1 MILFNRNPLNRLTF
15 MGNTYH
21 GSKDVKLSVVEWLS
35 KKKHIAIADYQRSYA
50 WSESHVTAFVE
61 TLLDALADEERG
73 AGTRAPDIG
82 VVVIEKT
89 KSDETSSDTPSS
101 DASKEERF
109 HVVDGQQRLLTFS
122 LLVAALCGETVCG
135 TENVDRSQSTRLR
148 QLLHP
153 QNLESVIHA
162 RRTGR
167 RIRNVLSRR
176 PALTALPAEER
187 LALLSAVTFSVV
199 EFEHKAGDGSNAAV
213 ANFFEPLNTTAKPL
227 NGGQILKA
235 YHMGRI
241 LKDEPTQTWACQ
253 SRYEQWFRRSAGED
267 FELRP
272 FEPVC
277 FNTGE
282 RLSIERFIDSPVQ
295 DARYKLGCGFVQAVQ
310 ALLLGQGDWWW
321 EIARQGN
328 ERRLPFERLEGTRRN
343 AAPNDR
349 PWRAAE
355 PLDFPEAEGFF
366 RTVARLGRVYE
377 AYCRELSAL
386 PDFDGWSEE
395 WRKETGFSCLPSLE
409 EDDPDRRPARLV
421 VSAAGRLAAFGN
433 VLKTWSEE
441 GARLQEE
448 TALRAFCHFEEKKPA
463 AIAEQFLRAKSWL
476 GIGKEGE
483 NFHVT
488 FGFLSVA
495 PIAVALLWCDRF
507 PSSESDEDILRL
519 LTLQLLFANI
529 QAQSH
534 SVLRALAVPE
544 AVAAAHFSS
553 DSQGALWRFLKTAR
567 FEGTVWPRALESMLE
582 RMPGGLEEE
591 ASDVKPSKEAKEALD
606 EIRSI
611 LSQYLSF

>member
-1 MILFNRNPLNRLTF
+1 METADQ
-15 MGNTYH
+15 
-21 GSKDVKLSVVEWLS
+21 GSKDLKRSVVKWLCE
-35 KKKHIAIADYQRSYA
+35 KGHHIAVADYQRSYA

-61 TLLDALADEERG
+61 TLLDALADEEKG

-101 DASKEERF
+101 DTSKEARF

-122 LLVAALCGETVCG
+122 LLVVALCGETVCG
-135 TENVDRSQSTRLR
+135 TENGDQNRSSRLR

-162 RRTGR
+162 RQVARK
-167 RIRNVLSRR
+167 IRNLLSRR
-176 PALTALPAEER
+176 PEFRALEKLDREGKLAW
-187 LALLSAVTFSVV
+187 LALVTFSVV
-199 EFEHKAGDGSNAAV
+199 EFERKAGDGSNAAV

-235 YHMGRI
+235 HHMGRI

-253 SRYEQWFRRSAGED
+253 SRYEQWIRRCSGAD
-267 FELRP
+267 FELQP

-282 RLSIERFIDSPVQ
+282 RLSIERFIDSPAQ

-366 RTVARLGRVYE
+366 RMTARLGRIYD
-377 AYCRELSAL
+377 AYCRELSELTCLKSWA
-386 PDFDGWSEE
+386 E
-395 WRKETGFSCLPSLE
+395 KNGFADRPLLE
-409 EDDPDRRPARLV
+409 EEDSDRRPARLV
-421 VSAAGRLAAFGN
+421 VSAARRLAAFGN
-433 VLKTWSEE
+433 VLEKWSAE
-441 GARLQEE
+441 GSRLQEE

-463 AIAEQFLRAKSWL
+463 TIAEQFLRAKSWL
-476 GIGKEGE
+476 GIGREGE

-544 AVAAAHFSS
+544 AVVAAHFSS
-553 DSQGALWRFLKTAR
+553 DSQGALWRYLKTAR
-567 FEGTVWPRALESMLE
+567 FEGTVRPRALESMLE
-582 RMPGGLEEE
+582 RMPGGREAVPSNVTPSDEEE
-591 ASDVKPSKEAKEALD
+591 KALA
-606 EIRSI
+606 ELRSI

>member
-1 MILFNRNPLNRLTF
+1 

-21 GSKDVKLSVVEWLS
+21 GSKDVKCSVVEWLRGED
-35 KKKHIAIADYQRSYA
+35 HVAIADYQRSYA

-61 TLLDALADEERG
+61 TLLDALADQERG

-89 KSDETSSDTPSS
+89 QSDEASSDTPSS
-101 DASKEERF
+101 DASKEARF

-122 LLVAALCGETVCG
+122 LLVVALCGETVCG
-135 TENVDRSQSTRLR
+135 TENGDRNRSSRLR

-162 RRTGR
+162 RQVARK
-167 RIRNVLSRR
+167 IRNLLSRR
-176 PALTALPAEER
+176 PEFRALEKLDREGK
-187 LALLSAVTFSVV
+187 LAWLAPVTFSVV
-199 EFEHKAGDGSNAAV
+199 EFERKAGDGSNAEV

-235 YHMGRI
+235 HHMGRI

-253 SRYEQWFRRSAGED
+253 SRYEQWIRRCSGAD
-267 FELRP
+267 FELQP

-366 RTVARLGRVYE
+366 RMTARLGRIYD
-377 AYCRELSAL
+377 AYCRELSELTCLKSWA
-386 PDFDGWSEE
+386 E
-395 WRKETGFSCLPSLE
+395 KNGFADRPLLE
-409 EDDPDRRPARLV
+409 EEDSDRRPARLV
-421 VSAAGRLAAFGN
+421 VSAARRLAAFGN
-433 VLKTWSEE
+433 VLEKWSAE
-441 GARLQEE
+441 GSRLQEE

-463 AIAEQFLRAKSWL
+463 TIAEQFLRAKSWL
-476 GIGKEGE
+476 GIGREGE

-544 AVAAAHFSS
+544 AVVAAHFSS
-553 DSQGALWRFLKTAR
+553 DSQGALWRYLKTAR
-567 FEGTVWPRALESMLE
+567 FEGTVRPRALESMLE
-582 RMPGGLEEE
+582 RMPGGREAVPSNVTPSDEEE
-591 ASDVKPSKEAKEALD
+591 KALA
-606 EIRSI
+606 ELRSI

>member
-1 MILFNRNPLNRLTF
+1 METADQ
-15 MGNTYH
+15 
-21 GSKDVKLSVVEWLS
+21 GSKDLKRSVVKWLCE
-35 KKKHIAIADYQRSYA
+35 KGHHIAVADYQRSYA

-61 TLLDALADEERG
+61 TLLDALADEEKG

-101 DASKEERF
+101 DTSKEARF

-122 LLVAALCGETVCG
+122 LLVVALCGETVCG
-135 TENVDRSQSTRLR
+135 TENGDRNRSSRLR

-310 ALLLGQGDWWW
+310 ALLLGQDDWWW

-421 VSAAGRLAAFGN
+421 VSAACRLAAFGN
-433 VLKTWSEE
+433 VLERWSAE
-441 GARLQEE
+441 GSRLQEE

-476 GIGKEGE
+476 GIGREGE

-567 FEGTVWPRALESMLE
+567 FEGTARPRALESMLE
-582 RMPGGLEEE
+582 RMPGGREAVPSNVTPSDEEE
-591 ASDVKPSKEAKEALD
+591 KALA
-606 EIRSI
+606 ELRSI

>member
-1 MILFNRNPLNRLTF
+1 METADQDSEDL
-15 MGNTYH
+15 
-21 GSKDVKLSVVEWLS
+21 KKSVVEWLS
-35 KKKHIAIADYQRSYA
+35 EKEHIAIADYQRSYA

-122 LLVAALCGETVCG
+122 LLVVALCGETVCG
-135 TENVDRSQSTRLR
+135 TENGDRNRSSRLR

-162 RRTGR
+162 RQVARK
-167 RIRNVLSRR
+167 IRNLLSRR
-176 PALTALPAEER
+176 PEFRALEKLVREGK
-187 LALLSAVTFSVV
+187 LAWLAPVTFSVV
-199 EFEHKAGDGSNAAV
+199 EFERKAGDGSNAAV

-235 YHMGRI
+235 HHMGRI

-253 SRYEQWFRRSAGED
+253 SQYEQWIRRCSGAD
-267 FELRP
+267 FELQP

-282 RLSIERFIDSPVQ
+282 RLSIERFIDSPAQ

-343 AAPNDR
+343 AAPNGR

-366 RTVARLGRVYE
+366 RMTARLGRIYD
-377 AYCRELSAL
+377 AYCRELSELTCLKSWA
-386 PDFDGWSEE
+386 E
-395 WRKETGFSCLPSLE
+395 KNGFADRPLLE
-409 EDDPDRRPARLV
+409 EEDSDRRPARLV
-421 VSAAGRLAAFGN
+421 VSAARRLAAFGN
-433 VLKTWSEE
+433 VLEKWSAE
-441 GARLQEE
+441 GSRLQEE

-463 AIAEQFLRAKSWL
+463 TIAEQFLRAKSWL
-476 GIGKEGE
+476 GIGREGE

-544 AVAAAHFSS
+544 AVVAAHFSS
-553 DSQGALWRFLKTAR
+553 DSQGALWRYLKTAR
-567 FEGTVWPRALESMLE
+567 FEGTVRPRALESMLE
-582 RMPGGLEEE
+582 RMPGGREAVPSNVTPSDEEE
-591 ASDVKPSKEAKEALD
+591 KALA
-606 EIRSI
+606 ELRSI

>member
-1 MILFNRNPLNRLTF
+1 

-21 GSKDVKLSVVEWLS
+21 GSKDVKCSVVEWLRGED
-35 KKKHIAIADYQRSYA
+35 HVAIADYQRSYA

-61 TLLDALADEERG
+61 TLLNALADEEKG

-101 DASKEERF
+101 DTSKEARF

-122 LLVAALCGETVCG
+122 LLVVALCGETVCG
-135 TENVDRSQSTRLR
+135 TENGDRNRSSRLR

-199 EFEHKAGDGSNAAV
+199 EFERKAGDGSNAAV

-366 RTVARLGRVYE
+366 RMTARLGRIYD
-377 AYCRELSAL
+377 AYCRELSELTCLKSWA
-386 PDFDGWSEE
+386 E
-395 WRKETGFSCLPSLE
+395 KNGFADRPLLE
-409 EDDPDRRPARLV
+409 EEDSDRRPARLV

-433 VLKTWSEE
+433 VLERWSAE
-441 GARLQEE
+441 GSRLQEE

-553 DSQGALWRFLKTAR
+553 DSQGALWRFMKTAR
-567 FEGTVWPRALESMLE
+567 FEGTVRPRAFESMLE

>member
-1 MILFNRNPLNRLTF
+1 METADQDSEDL
-15 MGNTYH
+15 
-21 GSKDVKLSVVEWLS
+21 KKSVVEWLNE
-35 KKKHIAIADYQRSYA
+35 KEHIAIADYQRSYA

-61 TLLDALADEERG
+61 TLLDAIADEEKG

-101 DASKEERF
+101 DTSKEERF

-122 LLVAALCGETVCG
+122 LLVVALCGDAVC
-135 TENVDRSQSTRLR
+135 EPESVDRSQSTRLR

-167 RIRNVLSRR
+167 KIRNVLSRR

-187 LALLSAVTFSVV
+187 RALLSAVTFSVV
-199 EFEHKAGDGSNAAV
+199 EFERKAGDGSNAAV

-272 FEPVC
+272 FEPAC

-282 RLSIERFIDSPVQ
+282 RLSIERFIDSPAQ

-343 AAPNDR
+343 AALNDR

-366 RTVARLGRVYE
+366 RTVARLGRIYD
-377 AYCRELSAL
+377 AYCRELSRL
-386 PDFDGWSEE
+386 PCLKSWAE
-395 WRKETGFSCLPSLE
+395 KNGFADRPLLE
-409 EDDPDRRPARLV
+409 EGDPDRRPARLV
-421 VSAAGRLAAFGN
+421 VSAARRLAAFGN
-433 VLKTWSEE
+433 VLEKWSAE
-441 GARLQEE
+441 GLRLQEE

-476 GIGKEGE
+476 GIGKEGA

-507 PSSESDEDILRL
+507 QSSESDEDILRL

-567 FEGTVWPRALESMLE
+567 FEGTARPRALESMLE
-582 RMPGGLEEE
+582 RMPGGREAVPSNVTPSDEEE
-591 ASDVKPSKEAKEALD
+591 KALA
-606 EIRSI
+606 ELRSI

>member
-1 MILFNRNPLNRLTF
+1 

-21 GSKDVKLSVVEWLS
+21 GSKDVKCSVVEWLRGED
-35 KKKHIAIADYQRSYA
+35 HVAIADYQRSYA

-61 TLLDALADEERG
+61 TLLDALADQERG

-89 KSDETSSDTPSS
+89 QSDEASSDTPSS
-101 DASKEERF
+101 DTSKEVRF

-122 LLVAALCGETVCG
+122 LLVVALCGDAVCG
-135 TENVDRSQSTRLR
+135 PENVDRSQSTRLQ

-167 RIRNVLSRR
+167 KIRNVLTRR

-199 EFEHKAGDGSNAAV
+199 EFERKAGDGSNAAV
-213 ANFFEPLNTTAKPL
+213 TNFFEPLNTTAKPL

-282 RLSIERFIDSPVQ
+282 HLSIERFIDSPAQ

-343 AAPNDR
+343 AALNDR

-366 RTVARLGRVYE
+366 RMTARLGRIYD
-377 AYCRELSAL
+377 AYCRELSELTCLKSWA
-386 PDFDGWSEE
+386 E
-395 WRKETGFSCLPSLE
+395 KNGFADRPLLE
-409 EDDPDRRPARLV
+409 EEDSDRRPARLV
-421 VSAAGRLAAFGN
+421 VSAACRLAAFGS
-433 VLKTWSEE
+433 VLERWSAESS
-441 GARLQEE
+441 RLQEE

-463 AIAEQFLRAKSWL
+463 AIAEPFLRAKSWL

-567 FEGTVWPRALESMLE
+567 FEGTARPRALESMLE
-582 RMPGGLEEE
+582 RMPGGREAVPSKVMSSEEE
-591 ASDVKPSKEAKEALD
+591 KKALA
-606 EIRSI
+606 ELRSI

>member
-1 MILFNRNPLNRLTF
+1 

-21 GSKDVKLSVVEWLS
+21 GSKDVKCSVVEWLRGED
-35 KKKHIAIADYQRSYA
+35 HVAIADYQRSYA

-61 TLLDALADEERG
+61 TLLDALADQERG

-89 KSDETSSDTPSS
+89 QSDEASSDTPSS
-101 DASKEERF
+101 DTSKEVRF

-122 LLVAALCGETVCG
+122 LLVVALCGDAVCG
-135 TENVDRSQSTRLR
+135 PENVDRSQSTRLQ

-167 RIRNVLSRR
+167 KIRNVLTRR

-199 EFEHKAGDGSNAAV
+199 EFERKAGDGSNAAV
-213 ANFFEPLNTTAKPL
+213 TNFFEPLNTTAKPL

-282 RLSIERFIDSPVQ
+282 HLSIERFIDSPAQ

-343 AAPNDR
+343 AALNDR

-366 RTVARLGRVYE
+366 RMTARLGRIYD
-377 AYCRELSAL
+377 AYCRELSELTCLKSWA
-386 PDFDGWSEE
+386 E
-395 WRKETGFSCLPSLE
+395 KNGFADRPLLE
-409 EDDPDRRPARLV
+409 EEDSDRRPARLV
-421 VSAAGRLAAFGN
+421 VSAARRLAAFGN
-433 VLKTWSEE
+433 VLEKWSAE
-441 GARLQEE
+441 GSRLQEE

-463 AIAEQFLRAKSWL
+463 TIAEQFLRAKSWL
-476 GIGKEGE
+476 GIGREGE

-544 AVAAAHFSS
+544 AVVAAHFSS
-553 DSQGALWRFLKTAR
+553 DSQGALWRYLKTAR
-567 FEGTVWPRALESMLE
+567 FEGTVRPRALESMLE
-582 RMPGGLEEE
+582 RMPGGREAVPSNVTPSDEEE
-591 ASDVKPSKEAKEALD
+591 KALA
-606 EIRSI
+606 ELRSI

>member
-1 MILFNRNPLNRLTF
+1 

-21 GSKDVKLSVVEWLS
+21 GSKDVKCSVVEWLRGED
-35 KKKHIAIADYQRSYA
+35 HVAIADYQRSYA

-61 TLLDALADEERG
+61 TLLDALADQERG

-89 KSDETSSDTPSS
+89 QSDEASSDTPSS
-101 DASKEERF
+101 DTSKEVRF

-122 LLVAALCGETVCG
+122 LLVVALCGDAVCG
-135 TENVDRSQSTRLR
+135 PENVDRSQSTRLQ

-167 RIRNVLSRR
+167 KIRNVLTRR

-199 EFEHKAGDGSNAAV
+199 EFERKAGDGSNAAV
-213 ANFFEPLNTTAKPL
+213 TNFFEPLNTTAKPL

-282 RLSIERFIDSPVQ
+282 HLSIERFIDSPAQ

-343 AAPNDR
+343 AALNDR
-349 PWRAAE
+349 PWRASRST
-355 PLDFPEAEGFF
+355 FPKPK
-366 RTVARLGRVYE
+366 V
-377 AYCRELSAL
+377 
-386 PDFDGWSEE
+386 
-395 WRKETGFSCLPSLE
+395 FS
-409 EDDPDRRPARLV
+409 V
-421 VSAAGRLAAFGN
+421 
-433 VLKTWSEE
+433 
-441 GARLQEE
+441 
-448 TALRAFCHFEEKKPA
+448 
-463 AIAEQFLRAKSWL
+463 
-476 GIGKEGE
+476 
-483 NFHVT
+483 
-488 FGFLSVA
+488 
-495 PIAVALLWCDRF
+495 
-507 PSSESDEDILRL
+507 
-519 LTLQLLFANI
+519 
-529 QAQSH
+529 
-534 SVLRALAVPE
+534 
-544 AVAAAHFSS
+544 
-553 DSQGALWRFLKTAR
+553 
-567 FEGTVWPRALESMLE
+567 
-582 RMPGGLEEE
+582 
-591 ASDVKPSKEAKEALD
+591 
-606 EIRSI
+606 
-611 LSQYLSF
+611 

>member
-1 MILFNRNPLNRLTF
+1 METADQ
-15 MGNTYH
+15 
-21 GSKDVKLSVVEWLS
+21 GSKDLKRSVVKWLCE
-35 KKKHIAIADYQRSYA
+35 KGHHIAVADYQRSYA

-61 TLLDALADEERG
+61 TLLDALADEEKG

-101 DASKEERF
+101 DTSKEARF

-122 LLVAALCGETVCG
+122 LLVVALCGETVCG
-135 TENVDRSQSTRLR
+135 TENGDRNRSSRLR

-162 RRTGR
+162 RQVARK
-167 RIRNVLSRR
+167 IRNLLSRR
-176 PALTALPAEER
+176 PEFRALEKLDREGK
-187 LALLSAVTFSVV
+187 LAWLAPVTFSVV
-199 EFEHKAGDGSNAAV
+199 EFERKAGDGSNAAV

-235 YHMGRI
+235 HHMGRI

-253 SRYEQWFRRSAGED
+253 SRYEQWIRRCSGAD
-267 FELRP
+267 FELQP

-321 EIARQGN
+321 EIASQGN

-366 RTVARLGRVYE
+366 RMTARLGRIYD
-377 AYCRELSAL
+377 AYCRELSELTCLKSWA
-386 PDFDGWSEE
+386 E
-395 WRKETGFSCLPSLE
+395 KNGFADRPLLE
-409 EDDPDRRPARLV
+409 EEDSDRRPARLV
-421 VSAAGRLAAFGN
+421 VSAARRLAAFGN
-433 VLKTWSEE
+433 VLEKWSAERS
-441 GARLQEE
+441 RLQEE

-463 AIAEQFLRAKSWL
+463 TIAEQFLRAKSWL
-476 GIGKEGE
+476 GIGREGE

-544 AVAAAHFSS
+544 AVVAAHFSS
-553 DSQGALWRFLKTAR
+553 DSQGALWRYLKTAR

-582 RMPGGLEEE
+582 RMPGGREAVPSNVTPSDEEE
-591 ASDVKPSKEAKEALD
+591 KALA
-606 EIRSI
+606 ELRSI

>member
-1 MILFNRNPLNRLTF
+1 MENVD
-15 MGNTYH
+15 H
-21 GSKDVKLSVVEWLS
+21 GSKDLKQSVVEWLCEEGH
-35 KKKHIAIADYQRSYA
+35 HIAIADYQRSYA

-82 VVVIEKT
+82 VMVIEKT
-89 KSDETSSDTPSS
+89 KSDETSSS
-101 DASKEERF
+101 DMPKDVRF

-122 LLVAALCGETVCG
+122 LLVVALCGDAVCG
-135 TENVDRSQSTRLR
+135 PENVDRSQSTRLQ

-167 RIRNVLSRR
+167 KIRNVLSRR

-199 EFEHKAGDGSNAAV
+199 EFERKAGDGSNAAV

-241 LKDEPTQTWACQ
+241 LKDEPTQTWTCQ

-366 RTVARLGRVYE
+366 RMTARLGRIYD
-377 AYCRELSAL
+377 AYCRELSELTCLKSWA
-386 PDFDGWSEE
+386 E
-395 WRKETGFSCLPSLE
+395 KNGFADRPLLE
-409 EDDPDRRPARLV
+409 EEDSDRRPARLV
-421 VSAAGRLAAFGN
+421 VSAARRLAAFGN
-433 VLKTWSEE
+433 VLEKWSAE
-441 GARLQEE
+441 GSRLQEE

-463 AIAEQFLRAKSWL
+463 TIAEQFLRAKSWL
-476 GIGKEGE
+476 GIGREGE

-544 AVAAAHFSS
+544 AVVAAHFSS
-553 DSQGALWRFLKTAR
+553 DSQGALWRYLKTAR
-567 FEGTVWPRALESMLE
+567 FEGTVRPRALESMLE
-582 RMPGGLEEE
+582 RMPGGREAVPSNVTPSDEEE
-591 ASDVKPSKEAKEALD
+591 KALA
-606 EIRSI
+606 ELRSI

>member
-1 MILFNRNPLNRLTF
+1 

-21 GSKDVKLSVVEWLS
+21 GSKDVKCSVVEWLRGED
-35 KKKHIAIADYQRSYA
+35 HVAIADYQRSYA

-61 TLLDALADEERG
+61 TLLDALADQERG

-89 KSDETSSDTPSS
+89 QSDEASSDTPSS
-101 DASKEERF
+101 DTSKEARF

-122 LLVAALCGETVCG
+122 LLVVALCGETVCG
-135 TENVDRSQSTRLR
+135 TENGDRNRSSRLR

-162 RRTGR
+162 RQVARK
-167 RIRNVLSRR
+167 IRNLLSRR
-176 PALTALPAEER
+176 LEFRALEKLDREGK
-187 LALLSAVTFSVV
+187 LAWLAPVTFSVV
-199 EFEHKAGDGSNAAV
+199 EFERKAGDGSNAEV

-235 YHMGRI
+235 HHMGRI

-253 SRYEQWFRRSAGED
+253 SRYEQWIRRCSGAD
-267 FELRP
+267 FELQP

-366 RTVARLGRVYE
+366 RMTARLGRIYD
-377 AYCRELSAL
+377 AYCRELSELTCLKSWA
-386 PDFDGWSEE
+386 E
-395 WRKETGFSCLPSLE
+395 KNGFADRPLLE
-409 EDDPDRRPARLV
+409 EEDSDRRPARLV
-421 VSAAGRLAAFGN
+421 VSAARRLAAFGN
-433 VLKTWSEE
+433 VLEKWSAE
-441 GARLQEE
+441 GSRLQEE

-463 AIAEQFLRAKSWL
+463 TIAEQFLRAKSWL
-476 GIGKEGE
+476 GIGREGE

-544 AVAAAHFSS
+544 AVVAAHFSS
-553 DSQGALWRFLKTAR
+553 DSQGALWRYLKTAR
-567 FEGTVWPRALESMLE
+567 FEGTVRPRALESMLE
-582 RMPGGLEEE
+582 RMPGGREAVPSNVTPSDEEE
-591 ASDVKPSKEAKEALD
+591 KALA
-606 EIRSI
+606 ELRSI

>member
-1 MILFNRNPLNRLTF
+1 

-21 GSKDVKLSVVEWLS
+21 GSKDVKCSVVEWLRGED
-35 KKKHIAIADYQRSYA
+35 HVAIADYQRSYA

-61 TLLDALADEERG
+61 TLLDALADEEKG
-73 AGTRAPDIG
+73 TGTRAPDIG

-101 DASKEERF
+101 DTSKEARF

-122 LLVAALCGETVCG
+122 LLVVALCGETVCG
-135 TENVDRSQSTRLR
+135 TENGDRNRSSRLR

-162 RRTGR
+162 RQVARK
-167 RIRNVLSRR
+167 IRNLLSRR
-176 PALTALPAEER
+176 PEFRALEKLDREGK
-187 LALLSAVTFSVV
+187 LAWLAPVTFSVV
-199 EFEHKAGDGSNAAV
+199 EFERKAGDGSNAEV

-235 YHMGRI
+235 HHMGRI

-253 SRYEQWFRRSAGED
+253 SRYEQWIRRCSGAD
-267 FELRP
+267 FELQP

-282 RLSIERFIDSPVQ
+282 RLSIERFIDSPAQ

-366 RTVARLGRVYE
+366 RMTARLGRIYD
-377 AYCRELSAL
+377 AYCRELSELTCLKSWA
-386 PDFDGWSEE
+386 E
-395 WRKETGFSCLPSLE
+395 KNGFADRPLLE
-409 EDDPDRRPARLV
+409 EEDSDRRPARLV
-421 VSAAGRLAAFGN
+421 VSAARRLAAFGN
-433 VLKTWSEE
+433 VLEKWSAE
-441 GARLQEE
+441 GSRLQEE

-463 AIAEQFLRAKSWL
+463 TIAEQFLRAKSWL
-476 GIGKEGE
+476 GIGREGE

-544 AVAAAHFSS
+544 AVVAAHFSS
-553 DSQGALWRFLKTAR
+553 DSQGALWRYLKTAR
-567 FEGTVWPRALESMLE
+567 FEGTVRPRALESMLE
-582 RMPGGLEEE
+582 RMPGGREAVPSNVTPSDEEE
-591 ASDVKPSKEAKEALD
+591 KALA
-606 EIRSI
+606 ELRSI

>member
-1 MILFNRNPLNRLTF
+1 MATADQDSEDL
-15 MGNTYH
+15 
-21 GSKDVKLSVVEWLS
+21 KKSVVEWLS
-35 KKKHIAIADYQRSYA
+35 EKEHIAIADYQRSYA

-61 TLLDALADEERG
+61 TLLDAIADEGKE

-89 KSDETSSDTPSS
+89 KSDETSSS
-101 DASKEERF
+101 DMPKEVRF

-135 TENVDRSQSTRLR
+135 TENVDRSQSPRLR

-167 RIRNVLSRR
+167 KIRNVLSRH
-176 PALTALPAEER
+176 PALTALSAEER
-187 LALLSAVTFSVV
+187 LALLSSVTFSVV
-199 EFEHKAGDGSNAAV
+199 EFERKAGDSSNAAV

-235 YHMGRI
+235 YHMGRV
-241 LKDEPTQTWACQ
+241 LKDEPTQTWASQ
-253 SRYEQWFRRSAGED
+253 SRYEQWFRRSSGED

-282 RLSIERFIDSPVQ
+282 HLSIERFIDSPFQ

-310 ALLLGQGDWWW
+310 ALLLGQGYWWW

-343 AAPNDR
+343 AALNDR

-366 RTVARLGRVYE
+366 RMTARLGRIYD
-377 AYCRELSAL
+377 AYCRELSRL
-386 PDFDGWSEE
+386 PCLKSWAE
-395 WRKETGFSCLPSLE
+395 KNGFADRPLLE

-421 VSAAGRLAAFGN
+421 VSAACRLAAFGN
-433 VLKTWSEE
+433 VLEKWSAE
-441 GARLQEE
+441 GSRLQEE

-476 GIGKEGE
+476 GIGKEGAD
-483 NFHVT
+483 FHVT

-567 FEGTVWPRALESMLE
+567 FEGTTRPRAIESMLD
-582 RMPGGLEEE
+582 RMPGGREEE
-591 ASDVKPSKEAKEALD
+591 PSDLKLSPEQEEALA
-606 EIRSI
+606 ELRSI

>member
-1 MILFNRNPLNRLTF
+1 

-21 GSKDVKLSVVEWLS
+21 GSKDVKCSVVEWLRGED
-35 KKKHIAIADYQRSYA
+35 HVAIADYQRSYA

-61 TLLDALADEERG
+61 TLLDALADEEKG

-101 DASKEERF
+101 DTSKEARF

-122 LLVAALCGETVCG
+122 LLVVALCGETVYG
-135 TENVDRSQSTRLR
+135 TENGDRNRSSRLR

-162 RRTGR
+162 RQVARK
-167 RIRNVLSRR
+167 IRNLLSRR
-176 PALTALPAEER
+176 PEFRALEKLDREGK
-187 LALLSAVTFSVV
+187 LAWLAPVTFSVV
-199 EFEHKAGDGSNAAV
+199 EFERKAGDGSNAAV

-235 YHMGRI
+235 HHMGRI
-241 LKDEPTQTWACQ
+241 LKEEPTQTWACQ
-253 SRYEQWFRRSAGED
+253 SRYEQWIRRCSGAD
-267 FELRP
+267 FELQP

-282 RLSIERFIDSPVQ
+282 RLSIERFIDSPAQ

-366 RTVARLGRVYE
+366 RMTARLGRIYD
-377 AYCRELSAL
+377 AYCRELSELTCLKSWA
-386 PDFDGWSEE
+386 E
-395 WRKETGFSCLPSLE
+395 KNGFADRPLLE
-409 EDDPDRRPARLV
+409 EEDSDRRPARLV
-421 VSAAGRLAAFGN
+421 VSAARRLAAFGN
-433 VLKTWSEE
+433 VLEKWSAE
-441 GARLQEE
+441 GSRLQEE

-463 AIAEQFLRAKSWL
+463 TIAEQFLRAKSWL
-476 GIGKEGE
+476 GIGREGE

-553 DSQGALWRFLKTAR
+553 DSQGALWRFMKTAR
-567 FEGTVWPRALESMLE
+567 FEGTVRPRALESMLE
-582 RMPGGLEEE
+582 RMPGGREAVPSNVTPSDEEE
-591 ASDVKPSKEAKEALD
+591 KALA
-606 EIRSI
+606 ELRSI

>member
-1 MILFNRNPLNRLTF
+1 

-21 GSKDVKLSVVEWLS
+21 GSKDVKCSVVEWLRGED
-35 KKKHIAIADYQRSYA
+35 HVAIADYQRSYA

-61 TLLDALADEERG
+61 TLLDALADEEKG
-73 AGTRAPDIG
+73 TGTRAPDIG

-101 DASKEERF
+101 DTSKEARF

-122 LLVAALCGETVCG
+122 LLVVALCGETVCG
-135 TENVDRSQSTRLR
+135 TENGDRNRSSRLR

-162 RRTGR
+162 RQVARK
-167 RIRNVLSRR
+167 IRNLLSRR
-176 PALTALPAEER
+176 PEFRALEKLDREGK
-187 LALLSAVTFSVV
+187 LAWLAPVTFSVV
-199 EFEHKAGDGSNAAV
+199 EFERKAGDGSNAEV

-235 YHMGRI
+235 HHMGRI

-253 SRYEQWFRRSAGED
+253 SRYEQWIRRCSGAD
-267 FELRP
+267 FELQP

-282 RLSIERFIDSPVQ
+282 RLSIERFIDSPAQ

-366 RTVARLGRVYE
+366 RMTARLGRIYD
-377 AYCRELSAL
+377 AYCRELSELTCLKSWA
-386 PDFDGWSEE
+386 E
-395 WRKETGFSCLPSLE
+395 KNGFADRPLLE
-409 EDDPDRRPARLV
+409 EEDSDRRPARLV
-421 VSAAGRLAAFGN
+421 VSAARRLAAFGN
-433 VLKTWSEE
+433 VLEKWSAE
-441 GARLQEE
+441 GSRLQEE

-463 AIAEQFLRAKSWL
+463 TIAEQFLRAKSWL
-476 GIGKEGE
+476 GIGREGE

-488 FGFLSVA
+488 FGFLSVV

-544 AVAAAHFSS
+544 AVVAAHFSS
-553 DSQGALWRFLKTAR
+553 DSQGALWRYLKTAR
-567 FEGTVWPRALESMLE
+567 FEGTVRPRALESMLE
-582 RMPGGLEEE
+582 RMPGGREAVPSNVTPSDEEE
-591 ASDVKPSKEAKEALD
+591 KALA
-606 EIRSI
+606 ELRSI

>member
-1 MILFNRNPLNRLTF
+1 MSEIEFTP
-15 MGNTYH
+15 
-21 GSKDVKLSVVEWLS
+21 KDLKRSVVDWLER
-35 KKKHIAIADYQRSYA
+35 HPAAVADYQRSYA

-61 TLLDALADEERG
+61 TLLDALADEEKG

-101 DASKEERF
+101 DTSKEARF

-122 LLVAALCGETVCG
+122 LLVVALCGETVCG
-135 TENVDRSQSTRLR
+135 TENGDRNRSSRLR

-162 RRTGR
+162 RQVARK
-167 RIRNVLSRR
+167 IRNLLSRR
-176 PALTALPAEER
+176 PEFRALEKLDREGK
-187 LALLSAVTFSVV
+187 LAWLAPVTFSVV
-199 EFEHKAGDGSNAAV
+199 EFERKAGDGSNAAV

-235 YHMGRI
+235 HHMGRI

-253 SRYEQWFRRSAGED
+253 SQYEQWIRRCSGAD
-267 FELRP
+267 FELQP

-282 RLSIERFIDSPVQ
+282 RLSIERFIDSPAQ

-366 RTVARLGRVYE
+366 RMTARLGRIYD
-377 AYCRELSAL
+377 AYCRELSELTCLKSWA
-386 PDFDGWSEE
+386 E
-395 WRKETGFSCLPSLE
+395 KNGFADRPLLE
-409 EDDPDRRPARLV
+409 EEDSDRRPARLV
-421 VSAAGRLAAFGN
+421 VSAARRLAAFGN
-433 VLKTWSEE
+433 VLEKWSAE
-441 GARLQEE
+441 GSRLQEE

-463 AIAEQFLRAKSWL
+463 TIAEQFLRAKSWL

-495 PIAVALLWCDRF
+495 TIAVALLWCDRF

-567 FEGTVWPRALESMLE
+567 FEGTARPRALESMLE
-582 RMPGGLEEE
+582 RMPGGREAVPSNVTPSDEEE
-591 ASDVKPSKEAKEALD
+591 KALA
-606 EIRSI
+606 ELRSI

>member
-1 MILFNRNPLNRLTF
+1 METADQ
-15 MGNTYH
+15 
-21 GSKDVKLSVVEWLS
+21 GSKDLKRSVVKWLCE
-35 KKKHIAIADYQRSYA
+35 KGHHIAVADYQRSYA

-61 TLLDALADEERG
+61 TLLDALADEEKG
-73 AGTRAPDIG
+73 AETRAPDIG

-101 DASKEERF
+101 DTSKEARF

-122 LLVAALCGETVCG
+122 LLVVALCGETVCG
-135 TENVDRSQSTRLR
+135 TENGDRNRSSRLR

-162 RRTGR
+162 RQVARK
-167 RIRNVLSRR
+167 IRNLLSRR
-176 PALTALPAEER
+176 PELRALEKLDREGK
-187 LALLSAVTFSVV
+187 LAWLAPVTFSVV
-199 EFEHKAGDGSNAAV
+199 EFERKAGDGSNAAV

-235 YHMGRI
+235 HHMGRI

-253 SRYEQWFRRSAGED
+253 SRYEQWIRRCSGAD
-267 FELRP
+267 FELQP

-366 RTVARLGRVYE
+366 RMTARLGRIYD
-377 AYCRELSAL
+377 AYCRELSELTCLKSWA
-386 PDFDGWSEE
+386 E
-395 WRKETGFSCLPSLE
+395 KNGFADRPLLE
-409 EDDPDRRPARLV
+409 EEDSDRRPARLV
-421 VSAAGRLAAFGN
+421 VSAARRLAAFGN
-433 VLKTWSEE
+433 VLEKWSAE
-441 GARLQEE
+441 GSRLQEE

-463 AIAEQFLRAKSWL
+463 TIAEQFLRAKSWL
-476 GIGKEGE
+476 GIGREGE

-544 AVAAAHFSS
+544 AVVAAHFSS
-553 DSQGALWRFLKTAR
+553 DSQGALWRYLKTAR
-567 FEGTVWPRALESMLE
+567 FEGTVRPRALESLLE
-582 RMPGGLEEE
+582 RMPGGREAVPSNVTPSDEEE
-591 ASDVKPSKEAKEALD
+591 KALA
-606 EIRSI
+606 ELRSI

>member
-1 MILFNRNPLNRLTF
+1 

-21 GSKDVKLSVVEWLS
+21 GSKDVKCSVVEWLRGED
-35 KKKHIAIADYQRSYA
+35 HVAIADYQRSYA

-61 TLLDALADEERG
+61 TLLDALADEEKG

-101 DASKEERF
+101 DTSKEARF

-122 LLVAALCGETVCG
+122 LLVVALCGETVCG
-135 TENVDRSQSTRLR
+135 AENGDRNRSSRLR

-162 RRTGR
+162 RQVARK
-167 RIRNVLSRR
+167 IRNLLSRR
-176 PALTALPAEER
+176 PEFRALEKLDREGK
-187 LALLSAVTFSVV
+187 LAWLAPVTFSVV
-199 EFEHKAGDGSNAAV
+199 EFERKAGDGSNAAV

-235 YHMGRI
+235 HHMGRI

-253 SRYEQWFRRSAGED
+253 SRYEQWIRRCSGAD
-267 FELRP
+267 FELQP

-282 RLSIERFIDSPVQ
+282 RLSIERFIDSPAQ

-355 PLDFPEAEGFF
+355 PLDFPEADGFF
-366 RTVARLGRVYE
+366 RMTARLGRIYD
-377 AYCRELSAL
+377 AYCRELSELTCLKSWAEKNGFADRPL
-386 PDFDGWSEE
+386 LE
-395 WRKETGFSCLPSLE
+395 KEDS
-409 EDDPDRRPARLV
+409 DRRPARLV
-421 VSAAGRLAAFGN
+421 VSAARRLAAFGN
-433 VLKTWSEE
+433 VLEKWSAE
-441 GARLQEE
+441 GSRLQEE

-495 PIAVALLWCDRF
+495 TIAVALLWCDRF

-544 AVAAAHFSS
+544 AVVAAHFSS
-553 DSQGALWRFLKTAR
+553 DSQGALWRYLKTAR
-567 FEGTVWPRALESMLE
+567 FEGTVRPRALESMLE
-582 RMPGGLEEE
+582 RMPGGREAVPSNVTPSDEEE
-591 ASDVKPSKEAKEALD
+591 KALA
-606 EIRSI
+606 ELRSI

>member
-1 MILFNRNPLNRLTF
+1 

-21 GSKDVKLSVVEWLS
+21 GSKDVKCSVVEWLRGED
-35 KKKHIAIADYQRSYA
+35 HVAIADYQRSYA

-61 TLLDALADEERG
+61 TLLDALADEEKG

-101 DASKEERF
+101 DTSKEARF

-122 LLVAALCGETVCG
+122 LLVVALCGETVCG
-135 TENVDRSQSTRLR
+135 TENGDRNRSSRLR

-162 RRTGR
+162 RQVARK
-167 RIRNVLSRR
+167 IRNLLSRR
-176 PALTALPAEER
+176 PEFRALEKLDREGK
-187 LALLSAVTFSVV
+187 LAWLAPVTFSVV
-199 EFEHKAGDGSNAAV
+199 EFERKAGDGSNAAV
-213 ANFFEPLNTTAKPL
+213 SNFFEPLNTTAKPL

-235 YHMGRI
+235 HHMGRI

-253 SRYEQWFRRSAGED
+253 SRYEQWFRRSAGQD

-295 DARYKLGCGFVQAVQ
+295 DARYKLGCGFVQDVQ

-366 RTVARLGRVYE
+366 RMTARLGRIYD
-377 AYCRELSAL
+377 AYCRELSELTCLKSWA
-386 PDFDGWSEE
+386 E
-395 WRKETGFSCLPSLE
+395 KNGFADRPLLE
-409 EDDPDRRPARLV
+409 EEDSDRRPARLV
-421 VSAAGRLAAFGN
+421 VSAARRLAAFGN
-433 VLKTWSEE
+433 VLEKWSAE
-441 GARLQEE
+441 GSRLQEE

-463 AIAEQFLRAKSWL
+463 TIAEQFLRAKSWL
-476 GIGKEGE
+476 GIGREGE

-544 AVAAAHFSS
+544 AVVAAHFSS
-553 DSQGALWRFLKTAR
+553 DSQGALWRYLKTAR
-567 FEGTVWPRALESMLE
+567 FEGTVRPRALESMLE
-582 RMPGGLEEE
+582 RMPGGREAVPSNVTPSDEEE
-591 ASDVKPSKEAKEALD
+591 KALA
-606 EIRSI
+606 ELCSI

>member
-1 MILFNRNPLNRLTF
+1 METADQ
-15 MGNTYH
+15 
-21 GSKDVKLSVVEWLS
+21 GSKDLKRSVVKWLCE
-35 KKKHIAIADYQRSYA
+35 KGHHIAVADYQRSYA

-61 TLLDALADEERG
+61 TLLDALADEEKG

-101 DASKEERF
+101 DTSKEARF

-122 LLVAALCGETVCG
+122 LLVVALCGETVCG
-135 TENVDRSQSTRLR
+135 TENGDRNRSSRLR

-162 RRTGR
+162 RQVARK
-167 RIRNVLSRR
+167 IRNLLSRR
-176 PALTALPAEER
+176 PEFRALEKLDREGK
-187 LALLSAVTFSVV
+187 LAWLAPVTFSVV
-199 EFEHKAGDGSNAAV
+199 EFERKAGDGSNAAV

-235 YHMGRI
+235 HHMGRI

-253 SRYEQWFRRSAGED
+253 SRYEQWIRRCSGAD
-267 FELRP
+267 FELQP

-282 RLSIERFIDSPVQ
+282 RLSIERFIDSPAQ

-343 AAPNDR
+343 AALNDR

-377 AYCRELSAL
+377 AYCRELSGL
-386 PDFDGWSEE
+386 PCLKSWA
-395 WRKETGFSCLPSLE
+395 KKNGFADRPLLE
-409 EDDPDRRPARLV
+409 DADLDRRPARLV
-421 VSAAGRLAAFGN
+421 VSAAHRLAAFGN
-433 VLKTWSEE
+433 VLERWSAE
-441 GARLQEE
+441 GSRLQEE
-448 TALRAFCHFEEKKPA
+448 MALRAFCHFEEKKPA

-476 GIGKEGE
+476 GIGREGE

-582 RMPGGLEEE
+582 RMPGGREAVPSNVTPSDEEE
-591 ASDVKPSKEAKEALD
+591 KALA
-606 EIRSI
+606 ELRSI

>member
-1 MILFNRNPLNRLTF
+1 MSEIEFTP
-15 MGNTYH
+15 
-21 GSKDVKLSVVEWLS
+21 KDLKRSVVDWLER
-35 KKKHIAIADYQRSYA
+35 HPAAIADYQRSYA

-61 TLLDALADEERG
+61 TLLDALADQERG

-89 KSDETSSDTPSS
+89 QSDEASSDTPSS
-101 DASKEERF
+101 DTSKEVRF

-122 LLVAALCGETVCG
+122 LLVVALCGDAVCG
-135 TENVDRSQSTRLR
+135 PENVDRSQSTRLQ
-148 QLLHP
+148 QLLHL

-167 RIRNVLSRR
+167 KIRNVLTRR

-199 EFEHKAGDGSNAAV
+199 EFERKAGDGSNAAV
-213 ANFFEPLNTTAKPL
+213 TNFFEPLNTTAKPL

-282 RLSIERFIDSPVQ
+282 HLSIERFIDSPAQ

-343 AAPNDR
+343 AALNDR

-355 PLDFPEAEGFF
+355 PLDFPEADGFF
-366 RTVARLGRVYE
+366 RMTARLGRIYD
-377 AYCRELSAL
+377 AYCRELSELTCLKSWA
-386 PDFDGWSEE
+386 E
-395 WRKETGFSCLPSLE
+395 KNGFADRPLLE
-409 EDDPDRRPARLV
+409 EEDSDRRPARLV
-421 VSAAGRLAAFGN
+421 VSAARRLAAFGN
-433 VLKTWSEE
+433 VLEKWSAE
-441 GARLQEE
+441 GSRLQEE

-495 PIAVALLWCDRF
+495 TIAVALLWCDRF

-544 AVAAAHFSS
+544 AVVAAHFSS
-553 DSQGALWRFLKTAR
+553 DSQGALWRYLKTAR
-567 FEGTVWPRALESMLE
+567 FEGTVRPRALESMLE
-582 RMPGGLEEE
+582 RMPGGREAVPSNVTPSDEEE
-591 ASDVKPSKEAKEALD
+591 KALA
-606 EIRSI
+606 ELRSI

>member
-1 MILFNRNPLNRLTF
+1 

-21 GSKDVKLSVVEWLS
+21 GSKDVKCSVVEWLRGED
-35 KKKHIAIADYQRSYA
+35 HVAIADYQRSYA

-61 TLLDALADEERG
+61 TLLDALADQERG

-89 KSDETSSDTPSS
+89 QSDEASSDTPSS
-101 DASKEERF
+101 DTSKEVRF

-122 LLVAALCGETVCG
+122 LLVVALCGETVCG
-135 TENVDRSQSTRLR
+135 TENGDRNRSSRLR

-162 RRTGR
+162 RQVARK
-167 RIRNVLSRR
+167 IRNLLSRR
-176 PALTALPAEER
+176 PEFRALEKLDREGK
-187 LALLSAVTFSVV
+187 LAWLAPVTFSVV
-199 EFEHKAGDGSNAAV
+199 EFERKAGDGSNAEV

-235 YHMGRI
+235 HHMGRI

-253 SRYEQWFRRSAGED
+253 SRYEQWIRRCSGAD
-267 FELRP
+267 FELQP

-282 RLSIERFIDSPVQ
+282 RLSIERFIDSPAQ

-366 RTVARLGRVYE
+366 RMTARLGRIYD
-377 AYCRELSAL
+377 AYCRELSELTCLKSWA
-386 PDFDGWSEE
+386 E
-395 WRKETGFSCLPSLE
+395 KNGFADRPLLE
-409 EDDPDRRPARLV
+409 EEDSDRRPARLV
-421 VSAAGRLAAFGN
+421 VSAARRLAAFGN
-433 VLKTWSEE
+433 VLEKWSAE
-441 GARLQEE
+441 GSRLQEE

-463 AIAEQFLRAKSWL
+463 TIAEQFLRAKSWL
-476 GIGKEGE
+476 GIGREGE

-544 AVAAAHFSS
+544 AVVAAHFSS
-553 DSQGALWRFLKTAR
+553 DSQGALWRYLKTAR
-567 FEGTVWPRALESMLE
+567 FEGTVRPRALESMLE
-582 RMPGGLEEE
+582 RMPGGREAVPSNVTPSDEEE
-591 ASDVKPSKEAKEALD
+591 KALA
-606 EIRSI
+606 ELRSI

>member
-1 MILFNRNPLNRLTF
+1 

-21 GSKDVKLSVVEWLS
+21 GSKDVKCSVVEWLRGED
-35 KKKHIAIADYQRSYA
+35 HVAIADYQRSYA

-61 TLLDALADEERG
+61 TLLDALADQERG

-89 KSDETSSDTPSS
+89 QSDEASSDTPSS
-101 DASKEERF
+101 DTSKEVRF

-122 LLVAALCGETVCG
+122 LLVVALCGDAVCG
-135 TENVDRSQSTRLR
+135 PENVDRSQSTRLQ

-167 RIRNVLSRR
+167 KIRNVLTRR

-199 EFEHKAGDGSNAAV
+199 EFERKAGDGSNAAV
-213 ANFFEPLNTTAKPL
+213 TNFFEPLNTTAKPL

-282 RLSIERFIDSPVQ
+282 HLSIERFIDSPAQ

-328 ERRLPFERLEGTRRN
+328 ERRLPFE
-343 AAPNDR
+343 
-349 PWRAAE
+349 

-366 RTVARLGRVYE
+366 RMTARLGRIYD
-377 AYCRELSAL
+377 AYCRELSELTCLKSWA
-386 PDFDGWSEE
+386 E
-395 WRKETGFSCLPSLE
+395 KNGFADRPLLE
-409 EDDPDRRPARLV
+409 EEDSDRRPARLV
-421 VSAAGRLAAFGN
+421 VSAARRLAAFGS
-433 VLKTWSEE
+433 VLEKWSAE
-441 GARLQEE
+441 GSRLQEE

-463 AIAEQFLRAKSWL
+463 TIAEQFLRAKSWL
-476 GIGKEGE
+476 GIGREGE

-567 FEGTVWPRALESMLE
+567 FEGTTRPRALESMLE
-582 RMPGGLEEE
+582 RMPGGREAVPSNVTPSDEEE
-591 ASDVKPSKEAKEALD
+591 KALA
-606 EIRSI
+606 ELRSI

>member
-1 MILFNRNPLNRLTF
+1 METADQDSEDL
-15 MGNTYH
+15 
-21 GSKDVKLSVVEWLS
+21 KKSVVEWLS
-35 KKKHIAIADYQRSYA
+35 EKEHIAIADYQRSYA

-122 LLVAALCGETVCG
+122 LLVVALCGETVCG
-135 TENVDRSQSTRLR
+135 TENGDRNRSSRLR

-162 RRTGR
+162 RQVARK
-167 RIRNVLSRR
+167 IRNLLSRR
-176 PALTALPAEER
+176 PEFRALEKLDREGK
-187 LALLSAVTFSVV
+187 LAWLAPVTFSVV
-199 EFEHKAGDGSNAAV
+199 EFERKAGDGSNAAV

-235 YHMGRI
+235 HHMGRI
-241 LKDEPTQTWACQ
+241 LKDEPIQTWACQ
-253 SRYEQWFRRSAGED
+253 SRYEQWIRRCSGAD
-267 FELRP
+267 FELQP

-282 RLSIERFIDSPVQ
+282 RLSIERFIDSPAQ

-366 RTVARLGRVYE
+366 RMTARLGRIYD
-377 AYCRELSAL
+377 AYCRELSELTCLKSWA
-386 PDFDGWSEE
+386 E
-395 WRKETGFSCLPSLE
+395 KNGFADRPLLE
-409 EDDPDRRPARLV
+409 EEDSDRRPARLV
-421 VSAAGRLAAFGN
+421 VSAARRLAAFGN
-433 VLKTWSEE
+433 VLEKWSAE
-441 GARLQEE
+441 GSRLQEE

-463 AIAEQFLRAKSWL
+463 TIAEQFLRAKSWL
-476 GIGKEGE
+476 GIGREGE

-544 AVAAAHFSS
+544 AVVAAHFSS
-553 DSQGALWRFLKTAR
+553 DSQGALWRLMKTAR
-567 FEGTVWPRALESMLE
+567 FEGTVRPRAFESMLE
-582 RMPGGLEEE
+582 RMPGGREAVPSNVTPSDEEE
-591 ASDVKPSKEAKEALD
+591 KALA
-606 EIRSI
+606 ELRSI

>member
-1 MILFNRNPLNRLTF
+1 

-21 GSKDVKLSVVEWLS
+21 GSKDVKCSVVEWLRGED
-35 KKKHIAIADYQRSYA
+35 HVAIADYQRSYA

-61 TLLDALADEERG
+61 TLLDALADQERG

-89 KSDETSSDTPSS
+89 QSDEASSDTPSS
-101 DASKEERF
+101 DTSKEVRF

-122 LLVAALCGETVCG
+122 LLVVALCGETVCG
-135 TENVDRSQSTRLR
+135 TENGDRNRSSRLR

-162 RRTGR
+162 RQVARK
-167 RIRNVLSRR
+167 IRNLLSRR
-176 PALTALPAEER
+176 PEFRALEKLDREGK
-187 LALLSAVTFSVV
+187 LAWLAPVTFSVV
-199 EFEHKAGDGSNAAV
+199 EFERKAGDGSNAEV

-235 YHMGRI
+235 HHMGRI

-253 SRYEQWFRRSAGED
+253 SRYEQWIRRCSGAD
-267 FELRP
+267 FELQP

-366 RTVARLGRVYE
+366 RMTARLGRIYD
-377 AYCRELSAL
+377 AYCRELSELTCLKSWA
-386 PDFDGWSEE
+386 E
-395 WRKETGFSCLPSLE
+395 KNGFADRPLLE
-409 EDDPDRRPARLV
+409 EEDSDRRPARLV
-421 VSAAGRLAAFGN
+421 VSAARRLAAFGN
-433 VLKTWSEE
+433 VLEKWSAE
-441 GARLQEE
+441 GSRLQEE

-463 AIAEQFLRAKSWL
+463 TIAEQFLRAKSWL
-476 GIGKEGE
+476 GIGREGE

-544 AVAAAHFSS
+544 AVVAAHFSS
-553 DSQGALWRFLKTAR
+553 DSQGALWRYLKTAR
-567 FEGTVWPRALESMLE
+567 FEGTVRPRALESMLE
-582 RMPGGLEEE
+582 RMPGGREAVPSNVTPSDEEE
-591 ASDVKPSKEAKEALD
+591 KALA
-606 EIRSI
+606 ELRSI

>member
-1 MILFNRNPLNRLTF
+1 MENVD
-15 MGNTYH
+15 H
-21 GSKDVKLSVVEWLS
+21 GSKDLKQSVVEWLCEEGH
-35 KKKHIAIADYQRSYA
+35 HIAIADYQRSYA

-82 VVVIEKT
+82 VMVIEKT
-89 KSDETSSDTPSS
+89 KSDETSSS
-101 DASKEERF
+101 DMPKEVRF

-135 TENVDRSQSTRLR
+135 TENVDRSQSPRLR

-167 RIRNVLSRR
+167 KIRNVLSRR
-176 PALTALPAEER
+176 PALTALSAEER
-187 LALLSAVTFSVV
+187 LALLSSVTFSVV
-199 EFEHKAGDGSNAAV
+199 EFERKAGDGSNAAV

-282 RLSIERFIDSPVQ
+282 HLSIEHFIDSPVQ

-328 ERRLPFERLEGTRRN
+328 ERRLPFERLEGTKRS
-343 AAPNDR
+343 AALNDR

-366 RTVARLGRVYE
+366 RMTARLGRIYD
-377 AYCRELSAL
+377 AYCRELSGL
-386 PDFDGWSEE
+386 PCLKSWTE
-395 WRKETGFSCLPSLE
+395 KNGFADRPLLE
-409 EDDPDRRPARLV
+409 EGDPDRRPARLV
-421 VSAAGRLAAFGN
+421 VSAACRLAAFGN
-433 VLKTWSEE
+433 VLERWSAE
-441 GARLQEE
+441 GSRLQEE

-476 GIGKEGE
+476 GIGKEGA

-553 DSQGALWRFLKTAR
+553 DSQGALWRYLKTAR

-582 RMPGGLEEE
+582 RMPGGREAVPSNVTPSEEE
-591 ASDVKPSKEAKEALD
+591 EKALA
-606 EIRSI
+606 ELRSI

>member
-1 MILFNRNPLNRLTF
+1 METADQDSEDL
-15 MGNTYH
+15 
-21 GSKDVKLSVVEWLS
+21 KKSVVEWLS
-35 KKKHIAIADYQRSYA
+35 EKEHIAIADYQRSYA

-199 EFEHKAGDGSNAAV
+199 EFERKAGDGSNAAV
-213 ANFFEPLNTTAKPL
+213 ASFFEPLNTTAKPL

-253 SRYEQWFRRSAGED
+253 SRYEQWFRRSAGQD

-366 RTVARLGRVYE
+366 RMTARLGRIYD
-377 AYCRELSAL
+377 AYCRELSELTCLKSWA
-386 PDFDGWSEE
+386 E
-395 WRKETGFSCLPSLE
+395 KNGFADRPLLE
-409 EDDPDRRPARLV
+409 EEDSDRRPARLV
-421 VSAAGRLAAFGN
+421 VSAARRLAAFGN
-433 VLKTWSEE
+433 VLEKWSAE
-441 GARLQEE
+441 GSRLQEE

-463 AIAEQFLRAKSWL
+463 TIAEQFLRAKSWL
-476 GIGKEGE
+476 GIGREGE

-544 AVAAAHFSS
+544 AVVAAHFSS
-553 DSQGALWRFLKTAR
+553 DSQGALWRYLKTAR
-567 FEGTVWPRALESMLE
+567 FEGTVRPRALESMLE
-582 RMPGGLEEE
+582 RMPGGREAVPSNVTPSDEEE
-591 ASDVKPSKEAKEALD
+591 KALA
-606 EIRSI
+606 ELRSI

>member
-1 MILFNRNPLNRLTF
+1 MSEIEFTP
-15 MGNTYH
+15 
-21 GSKDVKLSVVEWLS
+21 KDLKRSVVDWLER
-35 KKKHIAIADYQRSYA
+35 HPAAVADYQRSYA

-61 TLLDALADEERG
+61 TLLDALADEEKG

-101 DASKEERF
+101 DTSKEARF

-122 LLVAALCGETVCG
+122 LLVVALCGETVCG
-135 TENVDRSQSTRLR
+135 TENGDRNRSSRLR

-162 RRTGR
+162 RQVARK
-167 RIRNVLSRR
+167 IRNLLSRR
-176 PALTALPAEER
+176 PEFRALEKLDREGK
-187 LALLSAVTFSVV
+187 LAWLAPVTFSVV
-199 EFEHKAGDGSNAAV
+199 EFERKAGDGSNAAV

-235 YHMGRI
+235 HHMGRI

-253 SRYEQWFRRSAGED
+253 SRYEQWIRQCSGAD
-267 FELRP
+267 FELQP

-366 RTVARLGRVYE
+366 RMTARLGRIYD
-377 AYCRELSAL
+377 AYCRELSELTCLKSWA
-386 PDFDGWSEE
+386 E
-395 WRKETGFSCLPSLE
+395 KNGFADRPLLE
-409 EDDPDRRPARLV
+409 EEDSDRRPAKLI
-421 VSAAGRLAAFGN
+421 VSAARRLAAFGN
-433 VLKTWSEE
+433 VLEKWSAE
-441 GARLQEE
+441 GSRLQEE

-463 AIAEQFLRAKSWL
+463 TIAEQFLRAKSWL
-476 GIGKEGE
+476 GIGREGE

-544 AVAAAHFSS
+544 AVVAAHFSS
-553 DSQGALWRFLKTAR
+553 DSQGALWRYLKTAR
-567 FEGTVWPRALESMLE
+567 FEGTVRPRVLESMLE
-582 RMPGGLEEE
+582 RMPGGREAVPSNVTPSDEEE
-591 ASDVKPSKEAKEALD
+591 KALA
-606 EIRSI
+606 ELRSI

>member
-1 MILFNRNPLNRLTF
+1 METADQ
-15 MGNTYH
+15 
-21 GSKDVKLSVVEWLS
+21 GSKDLKRSVVKWLCE
-35 KKKHIAIADYQRSYA
+35 KGHHIAVADYQRSYA

-61 TLLDALADEERG
+61 TLLDALADEEKG

-101 DASKEERF
+101 DTSKEARF

-122 LLVAALCGETVCG
+122 LLVVALCGETVCG
-135 TENVDRSQSTRLR
+135 TENGDRNRSSRLR

-162 RRTGR
+162 RQVARK
-167 RIRNVLSRR
+167 IRNLLSRR
-176 PALTALPAEER
+176 PEFRALEKLDREGK
-187 LALLSAVTFSVV
+187 LAWLAPVTFSVV
-199 EFEHKAGDGSNAAV
+199 EFERKAGDGSNAAV
-213 ANFFEPLNTTAKPL
+213 ANFFEPLNTTAKSL

-235 YHMGRI
+235 HHMGRI

-253 SRYEQWFRRSAGED
+253 SRYEQWIRRCSGAD
-267 FELRP
+267 FELQP

-349 PWRAAE
+349 RWRAAE

-366 RTVARLGRVYE
+366 RMTARLGRIYD
-377 AYCRELSAL
+377 AYCRELSELTCLKSWA
-386 PDFDGWSEE
+386 E
-395 WRKETGFSCLPSLE
+395 KNGFADRPLLE
-409 EDDPDRRPARLV
+409 EEDSDRRPARLV
-421 VSAAGRLAAFGN
+421 VSAARRLAAFGN
-433 VLKTWSEE
+433 VLEKWSAESS
-441 GARLQEE
+441 RLQEE

-463 AIAEQFLRAKSWL
+463 AIAEPFLRAKSWL

-544 AVAAAHFSS
+544 AVVAAHFSS
-553 DSQGALWRFLKTAR
+553 DSQGALWRYLKTAR
-567 FEGTVWPRALESMLE
+567 FEGTVRPRALESMLE
-582 RMPGGLEEE
+582 RMPGGREAVPSNVTPSDEEE
-591 ASDVKPSKEAKEALD
+591 KALA
-606 EIRSI
+606 ELRSI

>member
-1 MILFNRNPLNRLTF
+1 METADQ
-15 MGNTYH
+15 
-21 GSKDVKLSVVEWLS
+21 GSKDLKRSVVKWLCE
-35 KKKHIAIADYQRSYA
+35 KGHHIAVADYQRSYA

-61 TLLDALADEERG
+61 TLLDALADEEKG

-101 DASKEERF
+101 DTSKEARF

-122 LLVAALCGETVCG
+122 LLVVALCGETVCG
-135 TENVDRSQSTRLR
+135 TENGDRNRSSRLR

-162 RRTGR
+162 RQVARK
-167 RIRNVLSRR
+167 IRNLLSRR
-176 PALTALPAEER
+176 PEFRALEKLDREGK
-187 LALLSAVTFSVV
+187 LAWLAPVTFSVV
-199 EFEHKAGDGSNAAV
+199 EFERKAGDGSNAAV

-235 YHMGRI
+235 HHMGRI

-253 SRYEQWFRRSAGED
+253 SRYEQWIRRCSGAD
-267 FELRP
+267 CELQP

-282 RLSIERFIDSPVQ
+282 RLSIERFIDSPAQ

-355 PLDFPEAEGFF
+355 PLDFPEADGFF
-366 RTVARLGRVYE
+366 RMTARLGRIYD
-377 AYCRELSAL
+377 AYCRELSELTCLKSWA
-386 PDFDGWSEE
+386 E
-395 WRKETGFSCLPSLE
+395 KNGFADRPLLE
-409 EDDPDRRPARLV
+409 EEDSDRRPARLV
-421 VSAAGRLAAFGN
+421 VSAARRLAAFGN
-433 VLKTWSEE
+433 VLEKWSAE
-441 GARLQEE
+441 GSRLQEE

-463 AIAEQFLRAKSWL
+463 TIAEQFLRAKSWL
-476 GIGKEGE
+476 GIGREGE

-544 AVAAAHFSS
+544 AVVAAHFSS
-553 DSQGALWRFLKTAR
+553 DSQGALWRYLKTAR
-567 FEGTVWPRALESMLE
+567 FEGTVRPRALESMLE
-582 RMPGGLEEE
+582 RMPGGREAVPSNVTPSDEEE
-591 ASDVKPSKEAKEALD
+591 KALA
-606 EIRSI
+606 ELRSI

>member
-1 MILFNRNPLNRLTF
+1 MSEIEFTP
-15 MGNTYH
+15 
-21 GSKDVKLSVVEWLS
+21 KDLKRSVVKWLCE
-35 KKKHIAIADYQRSYA
+35 KGHHIAVADYQRSYA

-61 TLLDALADEERG
+61 TLLDALADEEKG

-101 DASKEERF
+101 DTSKEARF

-122 LLVAALCGETVCG
+122 LLVVALCGETVCG
-135 TENVDRSQSTRLR
+135 TENGDRNRSSRLR

-162 RRTGR
+162 RQVARK
-167 RIRNVLSRR
+167 IRNLLSRR
-176 PALTALPAEER
+176 PEFRALEKLDREGK
-187 LALLSAVTFSVV
+187 LAWLAPVTFSVV
-199 EFEHKAGDGSNAAV
+199 EFERKAGDGSNAEV

-235 YHMGRI
+235 HHMGRI

-253 SRYEQWFRRSAGED
+253 SRYEQWIRRCSGAD
-267 FELRP
+267 FELQP

-366 RTVARLGRVYE
+366 RMTARLGRIYD
-377 AYCRELSAL
+377 AYCRELSELTCLKSWA
-386 PDFDGWSEE
+386 E
-395 WRKETGFSCLPSLE
+395 KNGFADRPLLE
-409 EDDPDRRPARLV
+409 EEDSDRRPARLV
-421 VSAAGRLAAFGN
+421 VSAARRLAAFGN
-433 VLKTWSEE
+433 VLEKWSAE
-441 GARLQEE
+441 GSRLQEE

-463 AIAEQFLRAKSWL
+463 TIAEQFLRAKSWL
-476 GIGKEGE
+476 GIGREGE

-544 AVAAAHFSS
+544 AVVAAHFSS
-553 DSQGALWRFLKTAR
+553 DSQGALWRYLKTAR
-567 FEGTVWPRALESMLE
+567 FEGTVRPRALESMLE
-582 RMPGGLEEE
+582 RMPGGREAVPSKVMSSEEE
-591 ASDVKPSKEAKEALD
+591 KKALA
-606 EIRSI
+606 ELRSI

>member
-1 MILFNRNPLNRLTF
+1 METADQDSEDL
-15 MGNTYH
+15 
-21 GSKDVKLSVVEWLS
+21 KKSVVEWLS
-35 KKKHIAIADYQRSYA
+35 EKEHIAIADYQRSYA

-122 LLVAALCGETVCG
+122 LLVVALCGETVCG
-135 TENVDRSQSTRLR
+135 TENGDRNRSSRLR

-162 RRTGR
+162 RQVARK
-167 RIRNVLSRR
+167 IRNLLSRR
-176 PALTALPAEER
+176 PEFRALEKLDREGK
-187 LALLSAVTFSVV
+187 LAWLAPVTFSVV
-199 EFEHKAGDGSNAAV
+199 EFERKAGDGSNAAV

-235 YHMGRI
+235 HHMGRI

-253 SRYEQWFRRSAGED
+253 SQYEQWIRRCSGAD
-267 FELRP
+267 FELQP

-282 RLSIERFIDSPVQ
+282 RLSIERFIDSPAQ

-366 RTVARLGRVYE
+366 RMTARLGRIYD
-377 AYCRELSAL
+377 AYCRELSELTCLKSWA
-386 PDFDGWSEE
+386 E
-395 WRKETGFSCLPSLE
+395 KNGFADRLLLE
-409 EDDPDRRPARLV
+409 EEDSDRRPARLV
-421 VSAAGRLAAFGN
+421 VSAARRLAAFGN
-433 VLKTWSEE
+433 VLEKWSAE
-441 GARLQEE
+441 GSRLQEE

-463 AIAEQFLRAKSWL
+463 TIAEQFLRAKSWL
-476 GIGKEGE
+476 GIGREGE

-544 AVAAAHFSS
+544 AVVAAHFSS
-553 DSQGALWRFLKTAR
+553 DSQGALWRYLKTAR
-567 FEGTVWPRALESMLE
+567 FEGTVRPRALESMLE
-582 RMPGGLEEE
+582 RMPGGREAVPSNVTPSDEEE
-591 ASDVKPSKEAKEALD
+591 KALA
-606 EIRSI
+606 ELRSI

>member
-1 MILFNRNPLNRLTF
+1 METADQ
-15 MGNTYH
+15 
-21 GSKDVKLSVVEWLS
+21 GSKDLKRSVVKWLCE
-35 KKKHIAIADYQRSYA
+35 KGHHIAVADYQRSYA

-61 TLLDALADEERG
+61 TLLNALADEEKG

-101 DASKEERF
+101 DTSKEARF

-122 LLVAALCGETVCG
+122 LLVVALCGETVCG
-135 TENVDRSQSTRLR
+135 TENGDRNRSSRLR

-162 RRTGR
+162 RQVARK
-167 RIRNVLSRR
+167 IRNLLSRR
-176 PALTALPAEER
+176 PEFRALEKLDREGK
-187 LALLSAVTFSVV
+187 LAWLAPVTFSVV
-199 EFEHKAGDGSNAAV
+199 EFERKAGDGSNAAV

-235 YHMGRI
+235 HHMGRI

-253 SRYEQWFRRSAGED
+253 SRYEQWIRRCSGAD
-267 FELRP
+267 FELQP

-282 RLSIERFIDSPVQ
+282 RLSIERFIDSPAQ

-366 RTVARLGRVYE
+366 RMTARLGRIYD
-377 AYCRELSAL
+377 AYCRELSELTCLKSWA
-386 PDFDGWSEE
+386 E
-395 WRKETGFSCLPSLE
+395 KNGFADRPLLE
-409 EDDPDRRPARLV
+409 EEDSDRRPARLV
-421 VSAAGRLAAFGN
+421 VSAARRLAAFGN
-433 VLKTWSEE
+433 VLEKWSAE

-463 AIAEQFLRAKSWL
+463 TIAEQFLRAKSWL
-476 GIGKEGE
+476 GIGREGE

-544 AVAAAHFSS
+544 AVVAAHFSS
-553 DSQGALWRFLKTAR
+553 DSQGALWRYLKTAR
-567 FEGTVWPRALESMLE
+567 FEGTVRPRALESMLE
-582 RMPGGLEEE
+582 RMPGGREAVPSNVTPSDEEE
-591 ASDVKPSKEAKEALD
+591 KALA
-606 EIRSI
+606 ELRSI